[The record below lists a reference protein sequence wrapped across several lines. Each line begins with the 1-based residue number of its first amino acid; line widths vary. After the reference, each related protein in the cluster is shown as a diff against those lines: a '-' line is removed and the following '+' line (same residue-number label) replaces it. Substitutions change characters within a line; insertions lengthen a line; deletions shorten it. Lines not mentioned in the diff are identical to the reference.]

1 LAAPGQGPKIALPQ
15 DNDEYAKLAA
25 QAAAH
30 DGGVDFHALR
40 FTYLKS
46 AARHRDAGFHDLKE
60 RMLAAAK
67 AGDNAAV
74 RSAAEGLLSIKYADV
89 AGQAFLSRAC
99 EQLRDRACAG
109 QADFV
114 AHGLIKSIMDSGDG
128 KTFKSGWEVASVD
141 EEYFVLNLLG
151 AMPKKQA
158 LVMGSPSCDVLEA
171 SDKDGK
177 LASYNFRIDAVL
189 ADEADMLK

>member
-1 LAAPGQGPKIALPQ
+1 MLPR

-30 DGGVDFHALR
+30 DGSVDFHALR

-46 AARHRDAGFHDLKE
+46 AARHRDAGFHDMKE
-60 RMLAAAK
+60 KMLVAAK
-67 AGDNAAV
+67 AGDDAGV
-74 RSAAEGLLSIKYADV
+74 RSAAEGLLSINYADV

-99 EQLRDRACAG
+99 EQLRDRACAA

-114 AHGLIKSIMDSGDG
+114 ARGLIKSIMDSGDG
-128 KTFKSGWEVASVD
+128 KTCKSGWEVASVD
-141 EEYFVLNLLG
+141 EEYFVLNLLD

-158 LVMGSPSCDVLEA
+158 LVMGPPSCDMLDT
-171 SDKDGK
+171 SDKDGNPETF
-177 LASYNFRIDAVL
+177 NFRIDAVL
-189 ADEADMLK
+189 ADEADMFKQR